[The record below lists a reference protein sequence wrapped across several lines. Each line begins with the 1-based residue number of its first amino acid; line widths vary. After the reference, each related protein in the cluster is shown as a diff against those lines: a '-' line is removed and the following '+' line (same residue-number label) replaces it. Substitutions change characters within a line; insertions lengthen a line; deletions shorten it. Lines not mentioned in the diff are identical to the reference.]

1 MLDPTA
7 LVRELRLM
15 QKQPN
20 HRFYASCI
28 VAVAAIAVP
37 VVLAV
42 LLR

>member
-1 MLDPTA
+1 MLDPTP

-20 HRFYASCI
+20 HRFYTLCLIA
-28 VAVAAIAVP
+28 VAVLAVP

>member
-1 MLDPTA
+1 MLDPTP

-20 HRFYASCI
+20 HRFYASCVIAVI
-28 VAVAAIAVP
+28 VIAVP